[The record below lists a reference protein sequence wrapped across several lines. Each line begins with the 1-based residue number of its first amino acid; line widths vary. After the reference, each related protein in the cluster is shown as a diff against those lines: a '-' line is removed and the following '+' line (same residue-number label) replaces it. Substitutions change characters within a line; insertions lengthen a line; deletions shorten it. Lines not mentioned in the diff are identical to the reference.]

1 MQNLENKLL
10 TIFKSRV
17 ENDQLGQILEYA
29 MFPAGKL
36 FRPKLVLALAQ
47 DLGEALE
54 DHYLLSAAIEAH
66 HAYSLVHDDLPCM
79 DDDNVRRGRP
89 SVHKQFGEWQALLA
103 GDGLINLS
111 YQLLSEM
118 SSPEAARIIRNFAQM
133 MGAKGLILGQFI
145 DLSRQEKTF
154 SDTLL
159 MHELK
164 TSRLIQFS
172 LLGSLVL
179 SGEQKNLAE
188 DEALELGKI
197 IGVNFQLLDDLA
209 ELAQETSEHEG
220 EVNAFLNYTPTIVVK
235 HICQNNERIL
245 QLTKD
250 KRLKLLYTAYSGYIE
265 KTFAKLAQNQK
276 KVLNRTGLTLADL

>member
-133 MGAKGLILGQFI
+133 MGAKGLIL
-145 DLSRQEKTF
+145 
-154 SDTLL
+154 
-159 MHELK
+159 
-164 TSRLIQFS
+164 
-172 LLGSLVL
+172 
-179 SGEQKNLAE
+179 
-188 DEALELGKI
+188 
-197 IGVNFQLLDDLA
+197 
-209 ELAQETSEHEG
+209 
-220 EVNAFLNYTPTIVVK
+220 
-235 HICQNNERIL
+235 
-245 QLTKD
+245 
-250 KRLKLLYTAYSGYIE
+250 
-265 KTFAKLAQNQK
+265 
-276 KVLNRTGLTLADL
+276 